1 MENNEEKIQEAVT
14 SELEKE
20 KDEIVEKPKK
30 GKYDFYIELGLFL
43 ILGILI
49 GIALKTEAVKRITIG
64 YDDYKMKIMKSD
76 FDINKIEKDILQK
89 QKDEAQKDLET
100 GSGGEQSIQ
109 SEGDVGDESS
119 ESSN

>member
-14 SELEKE
+14 SEFEKTEEEILE
-20 KDEIVEKPKK
+20 EKPKK
-30 GKYDFYIELGLFL
+30 GKYDFYVELGLFF

-89 QKDEAQKDLET
+89 QKDEAQKEDA
-100 GSGGEQSIQ
+100 
-109 SEGDVGDESS
+109 ESK
-119 ESSN
+119 

>member
-1 MENNEEKIQEAVT
+1 MENDEEKIPAKTEVEAGRQEAVT
-14 SELEKE
+14 SEFEKTEEEILE
-20 KDEIVEKPKK
+20 EKPKK
-30 GKYDFYIELGLFL
+30 GKYDFYVELGLFL

-89 QKDEAQKDLET
+89 QKDEAQK
-100 GSGGEQSIQ
+100 Q
-109 SEGDVGDESS
+109 DVQE
-119 ESSN
+119 

>member
-1 MENNEEKIQEAVT
+1 MENYEEKIQEAVT
-14 SELEKE
+14 SEFEKE
-20 KDEIVEKPKK
+20 EEMLEEKPKK
-30 GKYDFYIELGLFL
+30 GKYDFYVELGLFL

-89 QKDEAQKDLET
+89 QKDEAQKGTEENQIDNNA
-100 GSGGEQSIQ
+100 GSIK
-109 SEGDVGDESS
+109 
-119 ESSN
+119 

>member
-1 MENNEEKIQEAVT
+1 MENNTTQNNT
-14 SELEKE
+14 ELELQNDTE
-20 KDEIVEKPKK
+20 MESQNYTEIEQNDTERPKK
-30 GKYDFYIELGLFL
+30 KYDFYVELVLFL

-89 QKDEAQKDLET
+89 QKDEAQKET
-100 GSGGEQSIQ
+100 VENQIDNNAESIK
-109 SEGDVGDESS
+109 
-119 ESSN
+119 

>member
-1 MENNEEKIQEAVT
+1 MENYEEKIQEAVT
-14 SELEKE
+14 SEFEKE
-20 KDEIVEKPKK
+20 EEALEEKPKK
-30 GKYDFYIELGLFL
+30 GKYDFYVELGLFL

-89 QKDEAQKDLET
+89 QKDEAQKGIEENQIDNNA
-100 GSGGEQSIQ
+100 GSIK
-109 SEGDVGDESS
+109 
-119 ESSN
+119 

>member
-1 MENNEEKIQEAVT
+1 MENNTTQNNT
-14 SELEKE
+14 ELELQNDTE
-20 KDEIVEKPKK
+20 MESQNYTEIEQNDTERPKK
-30 GKYDFYIELGLFL
+30 KYDFYVELVLFL

-89 QKDEAQKDLET
+89 QKDEAQKQDVQ
-100 GSGGEQSIQ
+100 EQIDGNQAIQ
-109 SEGDVGDESS
+109 
-119 ESSN
+119 

>member
-1 MENNEEKIQEAVT
+1 MENNITQNNTELKTQNNTEEIQNDTER
-14 SELEKE
+14 
-20 KDEIVEKPKK
+20 PKK
-30 GKYDFYIELGLFL
+30 KYDFYVELGLFL

-89 QKDEAQKDLET
+89 QKDEAQKQDAQ
-100 GSGGEQSIQ
+100 GQIDGNQAIQ
-109 SEGDVGDESS
+109 
-119 ESSN
+119 

>member
-1 MENNEEKIQEAVT
+1 MENYEEKIQEAVT
-14 SELEKE
+14 AELEKE
-20 KDEIVEKPKK
+20 EDMAEEKPKK
-30 GKYDFYIELGLFL
+30 GKYDFYVELVLFL

-89 QKDEAQKDLET
+89 QKDEAQK
-100 GSGGEQSIQ
+100 Q
-109 SEGDVGDESS
+109 DVESK
-119 ESSN
+119 

>member
-1 MENNEEKIQEAVT
+1 MENNEEKIPAKTEIEAGRQEAVT

-20 KDEIVEKPKK
+20 EDTTKEKPRNK
-30 GKYDFYIELGLFL
+30 KYDFYVELGLFL

-49 GIALKTEAVKRITIG
+49 GIALKTEAMKRITIG

-89 QKDEAQKDLET
+89 QKDEAQKQEVQ
-100 GSGGEQSIQ
+100 EQIDGNQAIQ
-109 SEGDVGDESS
+109 
-119 ESSN
+119 

>member
-1 MENNEEKIQEAVT
+1 MENNTTQNNT
-14 SELEKE
+14 ELELQNDTE
-20 KDEIVEKPKK
+20 MESQNYTEIEQNDTERPKK
-30 GKYDFYIELGLFL
+30 KYDFYVELVLFL

-89 QKDEAQKDLET
+89 QKDEAQKQDVQEQV
-100 GSGGEQSIQ
+100 GGNQEVQ
-109 SEGDVGDESS
+109 
-119 ESSN
+119 